1 MTEDAPSTFTC
12 PPLHP
17 RLVFGLTVSKRI
29 ITVNR
34 RGVRRV
40 FQRTAKTVAKIE
52 MEVSLLLL
60 IDAGASV
67 PGRVKQCV
75 LMIV

>member
-1 MTEDAPSTFTC
+1 M
-12 PPLHP
+12 
-17 RLVFGLTVSKRI
+17 FGLTVSERI
-29 ITVNR
+29 IAVNR

-40 FQRTAKTVAKIE
+40 FRRTAETVAEMEMEMEME

>member
-1 MTEDAPSTFTC
+1 M
-12 PPLHP
+12 
-17 RLVFGLTVSKRI
+17 FGLTVSKQI

-40 FQRTAKTVAKIE
+40 FQRIAETVAEMETE
-52 MEVSLLLL
+52 MEVSLVLL

-67 PGRVKQCV
+67 PSRVKQCV

>member
-1 MTEDAPSTFTC
+1 M
-12 PPLHP
+12 
-17 RLVFGLTVSKRI
+17 FGLTVSKRI

-34 RGVRRV
+34 KGVRRV
-40 FQRTAKTVAKIE
+40 FRRTAETVAEME

-67 PGRVKQCV
+67 LGRVKQCV

>member
-1 MTEDAPSTFTC
+1 M
-12 PPLHP
+12 
-17 RLVFGLTVSKRI
+17 FGLTVSKRI

-40 FQRTAKTVAKIE
+40 FRRTAETVAEMGME

>member
-1 MTEDAPSTFTC
+1 M
-12 PPLHP
+12 
-17 RLVFGLTVSKRI
+17 VSKRI

-40 FQRTAKTVAKIE
+40 FQHTAETVAKME

-67 PGRVKQCV
+67 LGRGQGRCPYDRVNS
-75 LMIV
+75 

>member
-1 MTEDAPSTFTC
+1 MF
-12 PPLHP
+12 
-17 RLVFGLTVSKRI
+17 
-29 ITVNR
+29 
-34 RGVRRV
+34 RG
-40 FQRTAKTVAKIE
+40 TAEIVAEME

-67 PGRVKQCV
+67 LGRVKQCV